1 MSDRTIN
8 WGDSEVEAVYQTGDD
23 DPDGG
28 GNFIV
33 ARDTDGGVTL
43 LEYDPVAGEWVA
55 RGDVNLDGNDL
66 SANVIDAAEV
76 SATTELSGATASEGD
91 VVTLPEDPDTIPIF
105 FDAETG
111 DPLVP
116 DLEVTL

>member
-1 MSDRTIN
+1 MVNVTELNR
-8 WGDSEVEAVYQTGDD
+8 G
-23 DPDGG
+23 PD
-28 GNFIV
+28 I
-33 ARDTDGGVTL
+33 
-43 LEYDPVAGEWVA
+43 
-55 RGDVNLDGNDL
+55 
-66 SANVIDAAEV
+66 SANEIDAASV

-91 VVTLPEDPDTIPIF
+91 VVTLPDNPDTIPIF

>member
-1 MSDRTIN
+1 MVNVTELNR
-8 WGDSEVEAVYQTGDD
+8 G
-23 DPDGG
+23 PD
-28 GNFIV
+28 I
-33 ARDTDGGVTL
+33 
-43 LEYDPVAGEWVA
+43 
-55 RGDVNLDGNDL
+55 
-66 SANVIDAAEV
+66 SANEIDAASV

-91 VVTLPEDPDTIPIF
+91 VVTLPENPDTIPIF